1 MIQTFLTM
9 AALKIKDNHVKPA
22 VFTITAIFL
31 FFAISMLSPVR
42 LPHQICIPVALLC
55 LGSLWLTPWELTLAL
70 LFSAAGDLAGDCGN
84 FLAQMG
90 SFAIAHILYIVFF
103 IRRFIR
109 KGTKM
114 TAKMQGFLMML
125 GFCIISLLVLV
136 YVRIVPEAPAGVIR
150 TGTGIYAV
158 IICLMLMTA
167 MLQRSLLYALGAM
180 LFVVSDFVL
189 AWNMF
194 VEPIPNAGIILMGTY
209 YAAQWL
215 LFVRAT
221 PYRIAHP
228 VQLMRF

>member
-1 MIQTFLTM
+1 M
-9 AALKIKDNHVKPA
+9 AALKLKDNHVKPA
-22 VFTITAIFL
+22 VFTATSIFL

-42 LPHQICIPVALLC
+42 IPHQICIPVALLC
-55 LGSLWLTPWELTLAL
+55 LASLWLTPWEITLAL
-70 LFSAAGDLAGDCGN
+70 LFSAAGDLAGDYGN

-90 SFAIAHILYIVFF
+90 GFAIAHIFYIVFF

-125 GFCIISLLVLV
+125 SICIMSLLILV
-136 YVRIVPEAPAGVIR
+136 YVKIIPAAPTGLIR

-167 MLQRSLLYALGAM
+167 LLQRSLLYALGAM

-194 VEPIPNAGIILMGTY
+194 VEPVPNAGIILMGTY

-228 VQLMRF
+228 VHLMRF

>member
-1 MIQTFLTM
+1 M
-9 AALKIKDNHVKPA
+9 AALKIKDNHVKPMVFIVTALFLLSA
-22 VFTITAIFL
+22 VM
-31 FFAISMLSPVR
+31 MLTSAK
-42 LPHQICIPVALLC
+42 LPHQICFPVGLLSVA
-55 LGSLWLTPWELTLAL
+55 SLWLTPWEITLAL

-90 SFAIAHILYIVFF
+90 GFAIAHIFYIVFF

-125 GFCIISLLVLV
+125 SICIISLLILV
-136 YVRIVPEAPAGVIR
+136 YVKIIPAAPAGLIR

-158 IICLMLMTA
+158 IICMMLMA
-167 MLQRSLLYALGAM
+167 ALLQRSLLYALGAM

-194 VEPIPNAGIILMGTY
+194 VEPVSNAGIILMGTY

-228 VQLMRF
+228 VHLMRF

>member
-1 MIQTFLTM
+1 M
-9 AALKIKDNHVKPA
+9 AALKLKDNHVKPA
-22 VFTITAIFL
+22 VFTATSFFL
-31 FFAISMLSPVR
+31 FFAITLFSPLR
-42 LPHQICIPVALLC
+42 LPHQICIPVGVLC
-55 LGSLWLTPWELTLAL
+55 LASLWLTPWEITLAL

-125 GFCIISLLVLV
+125 GFCIISLLILV
-136 YVRIVPEAPAGVIR
+136 HVRIVPEAPAGLIR
-150 TGTGIYAV
+150 IGTGIYAV
-158 IICLMLMTA
+158 VICLMLMTA
-167 MLQRSLLYALGAM
+167 LLQRSLLYALGAM
-180 LFVVSDFVL
+180 LFVISDFVL

-215 LFVRAT
+215 LFIRAT

-228 VQLMRF
+228 VHLMRF

>member
-1 MIQTFLTM
+1 M
-9 AALKIKDNHVKPA
+9 AALKLKDNHVKPA
-22 VFTITAIFL
+22 VFTATSIFL

-42 LPHQICIPVALLC
+42 IPHQICIPVALLC
-55 LGSLWLTPWELTLAL
+55 LASLWLTPWEITLAL
-70 LFSAAGDLAGDCGN
+70 LFSAAGDLAGDYGN

-90 SFAIAHILYIVFF
+90 GFAIAHIFYIVFF

-125 GFCIISLLVLV
+125 SICIMSLLILV
-136 YVRIVPEAPAGVIR
+136 YVKIIPAAPAGLIR

-167 MLQRSLLYALGAM
+167 LLQRSLLYALGAM

-194 VEPIPNAGIILMGTY
+194 VEPVHNAGIILMGTY

-228 VQLMRF
+228 VHLMRF

>member
-1 MIQTFLTM
+1 M
-9 AALKIKDNHVKPA
+9 AALKLKDNHVKPA
-22 VFTITAIFL
+22 VFTATSFFL
-31 FFAISMLSPVR
+31 FFAITLFSPLR
-42 LPHQICIPVALLC
+42 LPHQICIPVGVLC
-55 LGSLWLTPWELTLAL
+55 LASLWLTPWEITLAL

-125 GFCIISLLVLV
+125 GFCIISLLILV
-136 YVRIVPEAPAGVIR
+136 HVRIVPEAPAGLIR
-150 TGTGIYAV
+150 IGTGIYAV
-158 IICLMLMTA
+158 VICLMLMTA
-167 MLQRSLLYALGAM
+167 LLQRSLLYALGAM

-194 VEPIPNAGIILMGTY
+194 VETIPNAGIILMSTY
-209 YAAQWL
+209 YSAQWL
-215 LFVRAT
+215 LFIRAT
-221 PYRIAHP
+221 PYRIPHP
-228 VQLMRF
+228 VHPMRF

>member
-9 AALKIKDNHVKPA
+9 AALKLKDNHVKPA
-22 VFTITAIFL
+22 VFTVTTIFL

-55 LGSLWLTPWELTLAL
+55 LASLWLTPWEITLAL
-70 LFSAAGDLAGDCGN
+70 FFSAAGDLAGDCGN

-136 YVRIVPEAPAGVIR
+136 YVRIVPEAPAGLIR

-158 IICLMLMTA
+158 IICMMLMA
-167 MLQRSLLYALGAM
+167 ALLQRSLLYALGAM

-194 VEPIPNAGIILMGTY
+194 VEPVPNAGIILMGTY

-228 VQLMRF
+228 VHLMRF